1 MHKKVIVIVLG
12 IVPFLMVLGNSMLI
26 PEFPAIK
33 KALQINQFQV
43 GLLITFF
50 SAPAALA
57 IPILGYLSDHMGRK
71 AIIIPALLVYGAG
84 GMISGLAAALLDD
97 PYNIIL
103 LGRVVQG
110 LGAAGTGPIA
120 MALAGDLFKPTE
132 RSESMGIL
140 EAANG
145 LGKVLSPIIG
155 AAVALIIWYAL
166 FFSYAILSIPAA
178 LFVWWLVKEPQAQQ
192 QPQPFRQYIHSMLA
206 ILNEK
211 GVALL
216 LNFLGGMVV
225 LFILFG
231 VLSFTSHILVSTFG
245 LAGLAK
251 GAILS
256 VPLLTMSATAY
267 FTGYYLRKVKKHFKL
282 AYLVG
287 LLVAG
292 VSMGILPFCCR
303 SLIVYPIVLGL
314 LGLGSGLVLP
324 SINTM
329 VTSASGSEQRG
340 GVTSLYGSVRFLG
353 VALGPPAFSLMLGG
367 GTHFLCLPLARPWPW
382 QVGCSVTSSSM
393 KKQSCNENT
402 VQSRMSKVE
411 SHRGKGVKLVNK
423 VAKCTDL
430 LFFARC

>member
-1 MHKKVIVIVLG
+1 MNRKIIVIVLG

-33 KALQINQFQV
+33 NALQINQFQV

-50 SAPAALA
+50 SAPAALT
-57 IPILGYLSDHMGRK
+57 IPLLGYISDHTGRK
-71 AIIIPALLVYGAG
+71 AIIVPALLVYGAG
-84 GMISGLAAALLDD
+84 GAISGLAAALMDN

-110 LGAAGTGPIA
+110 VGAAGTAPIA
-120 MALAGDLFKPTE
+120 MALAGDLFKMEE

-145 LGKVLSPIIG
+145 LGKVISPIIG
-155 AAVALIIWYAL
+155 AAVALIVWYAL

-178 LFVWWLVKEPQAQQ
+178 LLVWWLVKEPEGQL
-192 QPQPFRQYIHSMLA
+192 QPQPFKQYIHAMLD
-206 ILNEK
+206 IFNKK

-231 VLSFTSHILVSTFG
+231 VLSFTSNILVSTFG
-245 LAGLAK
+245 LAGITK
-251 GAILS
+251 GVILS
-256 VPLLTMSATAY
+256 VPLLTMSVTAY
-267 FTGYYLRKVKKHFKL
+267 LTGLYLRKVKKYFKL

-287 LLVAG
+287 LLVVA

-367 GTHFLCLPLARPWPW
+367 GAFFMFVVGAALALASGLLGYFLINEKAILAD
-382 QVGCSVTSSSM
+382 
-393 KKQSCNENT
+393 K
-402 VQSRMSKVE
+402 
-411 SHRGKGVKLVNK
+411 
-423 VAKCTDL
+423 
-430 LFFARC
+430 